1 VRVSKKFRK
10 FAADKRK
17 AHLKIKKIIFMKFG
31 TKAVHAGVEPDPTTG
46 AIMTPIFQTSTYVQ
60 ESPSKHKGYAY
71 ARGANPTR
79 NSLQKSIAALEN
91 GKYGICFSSGMG
103 ATDAVIKLLSPGD
116 EVITSNDLY
125 GGSYRMFKKVYEKFG
140 IKFHFI
146 DLTNAS
152 NAEAYINKNTKLF
165 WLETPSNP
173 LMRII
178 DIKACV
184 ALAKKNNSIVAV
196 DNTFAS
202 PYLQNPLDLGADI
215 VMHSVT
221 KYLGGHSDV
230 IMGALVVNNEK
241 LKDDLSFIAN
251 SCGAVP
257 GPQDSFLVLR
267 GIKTLHLRMERH
279 CSNGKRIA
287 EFLRQHPKV
296 GKVYWPGFS
305 DHPNHEIA
313 KSQMRDFGGM
323 LSFILK
329 QDNDENARKLMESVE
344 LFSLAESLGGVESLI
359 NHPASMT
366 HASIPKEERLKNGLS
381 DSLIRLSIGVED
393 GEDLI
398 SDLEQALQKI

>member
-1 VRVSKKFRK
+1 
-10 FAADKRK
+10 
-17 AHLKIKKIIFMKFG
+17 MKFG
-31 TKAVHAGVEPDPTTG
+31 TKAIHAGVEPDPSTG

-79 NSLQKSIAALEN
+79 NQLQKNIAALEN
-91 GKYGICFSSGMG
+91 GKFGLCFSSGMG
-103 ATDAVIKLLSPGD
+103 ATDAVLRLLNPDD

-125 GGSYRMFKKVYEKFG
+125 GGSYRLFTKVYERAG

-146 DLTNAS
+146 DLTNPE
-152 NAEAYINKNTKLF
+152 NILPIINKRTKLL

-178 DIKACV
+178 DIEACV
-184 ALAKKNNSIVAV
+184 AIAKKHAIQIAV

-202 PYLQNPLDLGADI
+202 PYLQNPLDLGADV

-230 IMGALVVNNEK
+230 IMGALVVNDEQ
-241 LKDDLSFIAN
+241 LYKDLAFIAN

-257 GPQDSFLVLR
+257 GPQDCFLVLR

-279 CSNGKRIA
+279 CFNGRKIA
-287 EFLRQHPKV
+287 EYLQSHPKI
-296 GKVYWPGFS
+296 GKVYWPGFE
-305 DHPNHEIA
+305 DHPNHTVA
-313 KSQMRDFGGM
+313 KKQMKDFGGM
-323 LSFILK
+323 LSFTLK
-329 QDNDENARKLMESVE
+329 DDRLEKAIAFMENVE

-393 GEDLI
+393 IEDLI
-398 SDLEQALQKI
+398 QDLENTLTKV

>member
-1 VRVSKKFRK
+1 
-10 FAADKRK
+10 
-17 AHLKIKKIIFMKFG
+17 MKFG
-31 TKAVHAGVEPDPTTG
+31 TKAVHAGVEPDPSTG
-46 AIMTPIFQTSTYVQ
+46 AIMTPIYQTSTYVQ
-60 ESPSKHKGYAY
+60 ESPAKHKGYAY

-79 NSLQKSIAALEN
+79 NALQKSIAALEN
-91 GKYGICFSSGMG
+91 GKFGLCFSSGMG
-103 ATDAVIKLLSPGD
+103 ATDAVIKLLNPGD

-125 GGSYRMFKKVYEKFG
+125 GGSYRMFKKVFERFG

-146 DLTNAS
+146 DLTK
-152 NAEAYINKNTKLF
+152 AENMKPLINKNTKLL

-178 DIKACV
+178 DIKACTEI
-184 ALAKKNNSIVAV
+184 ARENNILVAV

-221 KYLGGHSDV
+221 KYLSGHSDV
-230 IMGALVVNNEK
+230 IMGALVVNDEK
-241 LKDDLSFIAN
+241 LYKDLAFITN

-279 CSNGKRIA
+279 CFNGKKIA
-287 EFLRQHPKV
+287 EYLANHPKV
-296 GKVYWPGFS
+296 GKVYWPGFT
-305 DHPNHEIA
+305 DHPNHAIA
-313 KSQMRDFGGM
+313 KKQMKDFGGM
-323 LSFILK
+323 LSFTLK
-329 QDNDENARKLMESVE
+329 NDNLANATQFMESVE

-366 HASIPKEERLKNGLS
+366 HASIPKEERVKNGLS

-393 GEDLI
+393 IEDLI
-398 SDLEQALQKI
+398 ADLDQALKK